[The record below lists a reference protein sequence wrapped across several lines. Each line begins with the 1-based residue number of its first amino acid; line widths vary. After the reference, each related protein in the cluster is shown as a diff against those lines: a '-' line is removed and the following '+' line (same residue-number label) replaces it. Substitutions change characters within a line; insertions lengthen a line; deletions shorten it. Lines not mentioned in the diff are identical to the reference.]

1 MRGTSNINKTST
13 TSSWILKGPLTGS
26 GTQRYVQLYNTNAN
40 LINIIQVN
48 DDLQR
53 SLPRRQ
59 IRGLVKNN
67 SRGETRLLALSNSLR
82 STSSYKNKIMNDALK
97 DPIGTVST
105 GSRAIT
111 NVLLTILMDQ
121 QVMNRNSPNQWNSGH
136 NLSCLRY
143 GDQCREN
150 QVDGQHRWHQCRH
163 QSQWR
168 ETRDCQQFK
177 IPQTVSQ
184 TKDQDQKISPESRK
198 QQLQ

>member
-111 NVLLTILMDQ
+111 NVLLTILMD
-121 QVMNRNSPNQWNSGH
+121 
-136 NLSCLRY
+136 
-143 GDQCREN
+143 
-150 QVDGQHRWHQCRH
+150 
-163 QSQWR
+163 
-168 ETRDCQQFK
+168 
-177 IPQTVSQ
+177 
-184 TKDQDQKISPESRK
+184 
-198 QQLQ
+198 

>member
-40 LINIIQVN
+40 LINIMQQLYDRTSNAVYL
-48 DDLQR
+48 DDRLGDWLRTTVGVKQGCLLSPTLFVQHLLIR
-53 SLPRRQ
+53 TKSWMMHWKTSLEQSVREAGQSQTFCWRYWWTSRWWAGTRQ
-59 IRGLVKNN
+59 I
-67 SRGETRLLALSNSLR
+67 S
-82 STSSYKNKIMNDALK
+82 
-97 DPIGTVST
+97 GT
-105 GSRAIT
+105 A
-111 NVLLTILMDQ
+111 
-121 QVMNRNSPNQWNSGH
+121 GH

-168 ETRDCQQFK
+168 ETRDCQ
-177 IPQTVSQ
+177 
-184 TKDQDQKISPESRK
+184 
-198 QQLQ
+198 